1 MRVFYQLEDL
11 PKFKRAVLTI
21 GSFDGVHSGHQ
32 QLLARINRLARQHG
46 GESIVITFHPHP
58 RQVIYPKD
66 KSLQLLTSID
76 EKVAL
81 FERFG
86 VDNVVVVPFT
96 VAFSQQSADEYI
108 QRFLLGTFQP
118 QTIVIGYDHRFGLNR
133 QGNIEY
139 LRWYSEKEGFE
150 LIEIEQQE
158 VDNIAVSSTK
168 IRNALLAGEISNAN
182 RWLNHPYQLRGT
194 VIHGQHLGTE
204 LGYPT
209 ANLKPE
215 DAHKLIPADGIYAV
229 KVYWK
234 EQEFGG
240 MLYIGNR
247 PSIKGVDERAIEV
260 NIFDFSGDLYDEVLT
275 VEFIDFIRGDEQ
287 FEDMEALKQRL
298 HEDEVAARG
307 ILQVSASAS
316 ESNVEP
322 NSDTSTALVI
332 LNYNGA
338 EYLRTYLPS
347 VIDSVNGTDHRV
359 VVADNA
365 STDDSIAVL
374 QAEFPQV
381 EVVALP
387 ENYGFAEGYNQA
399 LRQIEAAYYVLLNS
413 DVKVVPGWLQPCLDQ
428 MRSNPKLA
436 ACQPKI
442 KALLNPSAFE
452 YAGAAG
458 GWIDRLGYPF
468 CRGRIFAS
476 VEEDEG
482 QYDEVE
488 EIFWASGAAMFVRA
502 DLFHAFGGFD
512 PEYFAHAEEID
523 LCWRLKR
530 AGYQVKAIP
539 AAEVYHLGGG
549 TLEYQSVR
557 KTYLNFRNTLITSF
571 KNEPMRKLIWWLP
584 LRLIMDGMA
593 GILFLTQGKYR
604 HIGAI
609 VRAHWHFFPRLR
621 YWWRRKSQ
629 INRLIAEHSI
639 GPFNKSGIFQG
650 SVVWA
655 YYGKKIHDFSALVA
669 NRRYEK

>member
-11 PKFKRAVLTI
+11 PKFERAVLTI

-32 QLLARINRLARQHG
+32 QLLARINRLARKHD

-81 FERFG
+81 FERYG

-108 QRFLLGTFQP
+108 ERFLLETFQP
-118 QTIVIGYDHRFGLNR
+118 KTIVIGYDHRFGLNR

-158 VDNIAVSSTK
+158 VDSIAVSSTK
-168 IRNALLAGEISNAN
+168 IRNALLEGQIANAN
-182 RWLNHPYQLRGT
+182 RWLNHAYQLKGK
-194 VIHGQHLGTE
+194 VVHGQHLGTK
-204 LGYPT
+204 LGFPT

-215 DAHKLIPADGIYAV
+215 DPVKLIPADGIYAV
-229 KVYWK
+229 RVYWN
-234 EQEFGG
+234 ESQYNG
-240 MLYIGNR
+240 MLYIGDR

-260 NIFDFSGDLYDEVLT
+260 NIFDFSGDLYDELLT
-275 VEFIDFIRGDEQ
+275 VEFVDYIRGDQQ
-287 FEDMEALKQRL
+287 FEDMEGLKARL
-298 HEDEVAARG
+298 QEDEKASRA
-307 ILQVSASAS
+307 ILESSATAS
-316 ESNVEP
+316 P
-322 NSDTSTALVI
+322 TPQGDASTALVI

-347 VIDSVNGTDHRV
+347 VIESVKDTSHRV

-365 STDDSIAVL
+365 STDDSV
-374 QAEFPQV
+374 QVVRDQFPQV
-381 EVVALP
+381 ELVELA

-399 LRQIEAAYYVLLNS
+399 LRQIQASYYVLLNS
-413 DVKVVPGWLQPCLDQ
+413 DVKVVPGWLEPCLNEMQ
-428 MRSNPKLA
+428 ANPKLA

-442 KALLNPSAFE
+442 KALLDPSTFE

-458 GWIDRLGYPF
+458 GWIDALGYPF

-476 VEEDEG
+476 VEEDQG
-482 QYDEVE
+482 QYDDTA
-488 EIFWASGAAMFVRA
+488 EIFWASGAAMFIRS

-539 AAEVYHLGGG
+539 QAEVYHLGGG

-571 KNEPMRKLIWWLP
+571 KNEPLRKLLWWLP
-584 LRLIMDGMA
+584 LRLLMDGMA

-609 VRAHWHFFPRLR
+609 VRAHWHFFPKMRH
-621 YWWRRKSQ
+621 WWYRKVE
-629 INRLIAEHSI
+629 INRLIKELSI
-639 GPFNKSGIFQG
+639 GPFNKAGVYPR

-655 YYGKKIHDFSALVA
+655 YYGRKIHNFSALLV
-669 NRRYEK
+669 NRKHGK

>member
-11 PKFKRAVLTI
+11 PKFNRAVLTI

-32 QLLARINRLARQHG
+32 QLLARINRLASQHG

-81 FERFG
+81 FKRFG

-108 QRFLLGTFQP
+108 QRFLLETFQP
-118 QTIVIGYDHRFGLNR
+118 KTIVIGYDHRFGLNR

-139 LRWYSEKEGFE
+139 LRWYSEKKGFE

-168 IRNALLAGEISNAN
+168 IRNALLEGDITNAN
-182 RWLNHPYQLRGT
+182 RWLDHPYQLQGK
-194 VIHGQHLGTE
+194 VVHGQHLGTE

-209 ANLKPE
+209 ANLKPL
-215 DAHKLIPADGIYAV
+215 DAYKLIPADGIYAV
-229 KVYWK
+229 KVYWREK
-234 EQEFGG
+234 QYEG

-247 PSIKGVDERAIEV
+247 PSIAGVDERAIEV
-260 NIFDFSGDLYDEVLT
+260 NIFDFSGDLYDERLT
-275 VEFIDFIRGDEQ
+275 VEFIDYIRGDEH
-287 FEDMEALKQRL
+287 FDDMDGLKQRL
-298 HEDEVAARG
+298 HLDEVAARK
-307 ILQVSASAS
+307 ILKAGPKKAASKTETDQSA
-316 ESNVEP
+316 
-322 NSDTSTALVI
+322 ALVI

-347 VIDSVNGTDHRV
+347 VVESVQGTDYRL

-365 STDDSIAVL
+365 STDDSVAIL
-374 QAEFPQV
+374 KSEFPNV
-381 EVVALP
+381 ELIELP

-399 LRQIEAAYYVLLNS
+399 LRQIDAAYYVLLNS
-413 DVKVVPGWLQPCLDQ
+413 DVKVVPGWITPCLEE
-428 MRSNPKLA
+428 MKANPELA

-442 KALLNPSAFE
+442 RALLNPSSFE

-458 GWIDRLGYPF
+458 GWIDALGYPF

-482 QYDEVE
+482 QYDENA
-488 EIFWASGAAMFVRA
+488 EIFWASGAAMFIRG

-512 PEYFAHAEEID
+512 PAYFAHAEEID

-571 KNEPMRKLIWWLP
+571 KNEPWRKLLWWLP

-593 GILFLTQGKYR
+593 GFLFLTQGKYQ
-604 HIGAI
+604 HIAAI

-621 YWWRRKSQ
+621 YWSKRKTE
-629 INRLIAEHSI
+629 INRLIAEHAI
-639 GPFNKSGIFQG
+639 GPFNRSGIYRG

-655 YYGKKIHDFSALVA
+655 YYGRKIHNFSALLSK
-669 NRRYEK
+669 RRYGK